1 MGIRERAE
9 ILGGVATVESE
20 PGQGT
25 HVVVRVPLPREVAKA
40 GGPQDGAVA
49 EVTADPGTSDAPRS
63 GAREG
68 AT

>member
-25 HVVVRVPLPREVAKA
+25 HVVVRVPLPREPGKA
-40 GGPQDGAVA
+40 DGSQDGAGEA
-49 EVTADPGTSDAPRS
+49 EVR
-63 GAREG
+63 